1 MELPCLP
8 TETPTTVSSCSTD
21 PLYDNCPPFGQREKA
36 REKEMEC
43 RVVCPLV
50 SRPPGPSSP
59 PPGLVPA
66 LAEVQTAVVGGG
78 EPGAW
83 PDRGYYSCRQNLG
96 GLAWESE
103 LRPAMNKTRG
113 QQGVYWRAEDGV
125 HLSQSPS
132 PSQSEEHQSALS
144 MYDNLTDA
152 GITGSLQEV
161 FNMETSLQ
169 ECAYK
174 ASVLEEL
181 LQDDTTSEDRRS
193 WSSCEIVL
201 GKLHQDKEQEQK
213 PELDSGSC
221 DLVQLDHPVAVST
234 QPYQIA
240 SQVLWLPA
248 EAQPTLSPR
257 VPPPV
262 PLADP
267 SASALRSIL
276 TNLQQQ
282 IIRQKEEYEARIIR

>member
-1 MELPCLP
+1 
-8 TETPTTVSSCSTD
+8 
-21 PLYDNCPPFGQREKA
+21 
-36 REKEMEC
+36 MEC

-59 PPGLVPA
+59 PPALVPA
-66 LAEVQTAVVGGG
+66 LAEVQTAVVGGR
-78 EPGAW
+78 EPGPW
-83 PDRGYYSCRQNLG
+83 PDHGYYSCRQDLG

-103 LRPAMNKTRG
+103 LRPVMNKARG
-113 QQGVYWRAEDGV
+113 QQGVYWRAEEGV
-125 HLSQSPS
+125 YLSQSPS
-132 PSQSEEHQSALS
+132 PSQSEEHPSALS

-174 ASVLEEL
+174 ASIPEEL
-181 LQDDTTSEDRRS
+181 LQDDTASEDKS
-193 WSSCEIVL
+193 PWSSCEIIL
-201 GKLHQDKEQEQK
+201 GKLDQDKEQEQE

-221 DLVQLDHPVAVST
+221 DLVQMDPPTTGST
-234 QPYQIA
+234 QPYQTA
-240 SQVLWLPA
+240 SQVLWLPV
-248 EAQPTLSPR
+248 EAQPTSSPR